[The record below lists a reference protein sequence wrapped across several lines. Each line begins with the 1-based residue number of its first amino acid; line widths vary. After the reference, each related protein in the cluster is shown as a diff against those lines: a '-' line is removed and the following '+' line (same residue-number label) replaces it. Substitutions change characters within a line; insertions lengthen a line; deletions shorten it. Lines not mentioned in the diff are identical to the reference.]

1 MHPFRAFLISFAAG
15 SIALFGGYGAVA
27 AMTPAPI
34 GNTITV

>member
-15 SIALFGGYGAVA
+15 SIALFGGYGLVSAL
-27 AMTPAPI
+27 TPAPV

>member
-15 SIALFGGYGAVA
+15 SIALFGGYGTVA
-27 AMTPAPI
+27 ALTPAPA